1 MTNYENESKLKGL
14 FQKSLPQLLVVIC
27 GIAFYFFVYHGQAIY
42 AVVMKIVSILS
53 PILAG
58 LAMAYVMNPVMVFFE
73 KHLLEGL
80 EKTITKEKTRKSLSR
95 GIAILLTFLL
105 FFLFLYLLGAMVLPL
120 IQENIMN
127 LARTLPSGINNLIK
141 WLEKRGIHIEEYLY
155 DAALSDS
162 GEISISSGAFSPNA
176 ILGYVLNWVRN
187 DMLGQMSALINHLVG
202 FFSLILNLLVA
213 CVVAVYALSS
223 KEIFIRQTK
232 MIIYAFTSKEVS
244 RSIFT
249 LLKQSH
255 RIFGGFISGKLIDSL
270 IIGCLCFVGCIILGI
285 PYAALV
291 SVIVGVT
298 NIIPFFGPYLGVIP
312 SAFLVLLTDPMK
324 ALIFVVFACILQQ
337 FDGNILGPKILGE
350 STGLSPFW
358 IIVAILLGGGL
369 FGIMGMI
376 LGVPTF
382 AVIYYLIKTC
392 VHYQLEKK
400 KIRIKEL

>member
-1 MTNYENESKLKGL
+1 MGNNEKDTTFRGL
-14 FQKSLPQLLVVIC
+14 LQRGLPQLVVVLC
-27 GIAFYFFVYHGQAIY
+27 GIAFYFIVYHGQEILDIL
-42 AVVMKIVSILS
+42 MKIVSILS
-53 PILAG
+53 PVLAG

-73 KHLLEGL
+73 KHMAGL
-80 EKTITKEKTRKSLSR
+80 MKKAVKKEKSRKSLSR
-95 GIAILLTFLL
+95 GLAILLTFLL
-105 FFLFLYLLGAMVLPL
+105 FFLFLYSLGAMVLPL

-127 LARTLPSGINNLIK
+127 LAKSLPAGINNLIE
-141 WLEKRGIHIEEYLY
+141 WLESKDIHIRQYLY
-155 DAALSDS
+155 QADLSDT
-162 GEISISSGAFSPNA
+162 GKIPISSGVFSPNA
-176 ILGYVLNWVRN
+176 ILGYVLNWVKN
-187 DMLGQMSALINHLVG
+187 DMLSQMSALINHLVG

-232 MIIYAFTSKEVS
+232 MIIYAFTNQDVS
-244 RSIFT
+244 RNIIT

-255 RIFGGFISGKLIDSL
+255 RIFSGFITGKLVDSL
-270 IIGCLCFVGCIILGI
+270 IIGILCFIGCTIFNI

-312 SAFLVLLTDPMK
+312 SAFLVVLTDPMK
-324 ALIFVVFACILQQ
+324 ALIFIVFACVLQQ
-337 FDGNILGPKILGE
+337 FDGNILGPRILGE

-369 FGIMGMI
+369 FGILGMI

-382 AVIYYLIKTC
+382 AVLYYLVKTN
-392 VHYQLEKK
+392 VHYRLNKK
-400 KIRIKEL
+400 QIKIRQ